1 MSGKHDA
8 VCVYWGHTLDFSRSQ
23 KSLRLGCGQL
33 CLKGELEVVSSQDGA
48 GSQHWRGEWPQH
60 QGADKDLPGSL
71 GRTRIRYLGSRCW
84 RSPAR

>member
-8 VCVYWGHTLDFSRSQ
+8 VCVYWGHTLDFSGARE
-23 KSLRLGCGQL
+23 LEAWVWAAV
-33 CLKGELEVVSSQDGA
+33 LKGEPEVVSSQDGA

-60 QGADKDLPGSL
+60 QGADTDLPGSL
-71 GRTRIRYLGSRCW
+71 GRTRMSCLGSRCW